1 MISSTSINDYVD
13 GIPWERTP
21 LHAYLI
27 DGDSYM
33 EALLSV
39 INRTPIQNE
48 KIQFS
53 SDVWDFNPYFEGI
66 NSTSYRIN
74 FNGLSNKIKEYVK
87 FFALHAIMGKNKI
100 PTVHMRVIQFKR
112 VITNILADKPITILT
127 TSSICD
133 YINQQNIKPG
143 TKHDLYVAMASV
155 LYFIKYNCQIPLLV
169 DIETLQKK
177 SAIEKKI
184 CKSVDSKLP
193 NIPERYF
200 NAILSTAVRIMRDN
214 NAEYNLRATACC
226 IVMLSQLGLRINEL
240 LAIRT
245 TDKREKNL
253 SKSGHSVRYLHYRS
267 FKPSKAHQP
276 VQEFDIFCTEPCCE
290 AFDTLEKIRLSNKL
304 ALNNDYLY
312 VLMPA
317 EKSKNEL
324 PISNKRFR
332 NEYAKL
338 LHNELPTESHMD
350 WLGINK
356 IKFQVRK
363 NVFVPLSLPDTR
375 QYRVHLCSTLYNEY
389 NVPLEFIRRYMGHL
403 TEYMMGY
410 YVRPKDT
417 YQEDIAASE
426 KALQQIVGTEDL
438 ALLGGVNGAEIKER
452 IKAFIEENHFNVMES
467 PRAVIDAYGDK
478 LIIRGKRGGMCIKT
492 SIMPCSKDRRTNSL
506 YCAYDI
512 CPNLFHFF
520 YNADAS
526 YADFRTLQ
534 ATYAAAKESHHTRA
548 AEKELHKLHDLCSNI
563 LVPELDELD
572 KEIAKKGVQH
582 IMDNYPTL
590 IPIIENNADIRKEV
604 SAWMSK
610 KD

>member
-1 MISSTSINDYVD
+1 
-13 GIPWERTP
+13 
-21 LHAYLI
+21 
-27 DGDSYM
+27 
-33 EALLSV
+33 
-39 INRTPIQNE
+39 
-48 KIQFS
+48 
-53 SDVWDFNPYFEGI
+53 
-66 NSTSYRIN
+66 
-74 FNGLSNKIKEYVK
+74 
-87 FFALHAIMGKNKI
+87 
-100 PTVHMRVIQFKR
+100 
-112 VITNILADKPITILT
+112 
-127 TSSICD
+127 
-133 YINQQNIKPG
+133 
-143 TKHDLYVAMASV
+143 
-155 LYFIKYNCQIPLLV
+155 
-169 DIETLQKK
+169 
-177 SAIEKKI
+177 
-184 CKSVDSKLP
+184 
-193 NIPERYF
+193 
-200 NAILSTAVRIMRDN
+200 
-214 NAEYNLRATACC
+214 
-226 IVMLSQLGLRINEL
+226 
-240 LAIRT
+240 
-245 TDKREKNL
+245 
-253 SKSGHSVRYLHYRS
+253 
-267 FKPSKAHQP
+267 
-276 VQEFDIFCTEPCCE
+276 
-290 AFDTLEKIRLSNKL
+290 
-304 ALNNDYLY
+304 
-312 VLMPA
+312 
-317 EKSKNEL
+317 
-324 PISNKRFR
+324 
-332 NEYAKL
+332 
-338 LHNELPTESHMD
+338 
-350 WLGINK
+350 
-356 IKFQVRK
+356 
-363 NVFVPLSLPDTR
+363 
-375 QYRVHLCSTLYNEY
+375 
-389 NVPLEFIRRYMGHL
+389 MGHL

-534 ATYAAAKESHHTRA
+534 ATYAATKERHHTRA
-548 AEKELHKLHDLCSNI
+548 AEKELHKLHDLCSKI